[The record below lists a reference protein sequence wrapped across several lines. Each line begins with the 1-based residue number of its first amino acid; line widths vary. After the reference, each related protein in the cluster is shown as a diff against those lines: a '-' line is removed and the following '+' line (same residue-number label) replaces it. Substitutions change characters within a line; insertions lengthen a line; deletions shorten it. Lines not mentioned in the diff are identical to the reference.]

1 MTASIDPDK
10 KNSAILPT
18 SVQTRN
24 FASLQRIP
32 TSPSP
37 LLPRQAWRS
46 QLAYL
51 KAILKAKQALDRSE
65 KLDSKEI

>member
-1 MTASIDPDK
+1 VTASINPDEKPVDVDPLNDE
-10 KNSAILPT
+10 S
-18 SVQTRN
+18 S
-24 FASLQRIP
+24 F
-32 TSPSP
+32 P

-65 KLDSKEI
+65 KLDTSEI